1 MTNADELVGNAA
13 NDNSVY
19 CLAQPGQ
26 LYLVYLPEGCSKT
39 LDLTAA
45 PGDYTVSWFNPRE
58 GGPLSARTGGTPA
71 AVTPSAATTGAKLT
85 LSAPSA
91 DDWLA
96 VVRRK

>member
-1 MTNADELVGNAA
+1 MEAPANSAQKAKLAKLSPSNVTASELGGEPI
-13 NDNSVY
+13 
-19 CLAQPGQ
+19 LQI
-26 LYLVYLPEGCSKT
+26 
-39 LDLTAA
+39 LTAA